1 MHGPARTTVGDPRKG
16 ETAIGELD
24 GRVAIITGAGRLRG
38 IGRATA
44 VHLARLGADIL
55 VTGTARDPAAF
66 PPDEIEAGWKGIKG
80 TAEQVRAEGRR
91 AVTLV
96 SDVTNR
102 QQVQAMVEVA
112 LGEFGRIDILVN
124 NAAYPIGEDRVPLLE
139 LDPDVFKRVVD
150 VKVTGSYLCTKA
162 VARVLVDQGQGGK
175 IVNVSSVAGKRGEPY
190 MLAYG
195 AATFAM
201 VGMTQSLAKEFGPH
215 GINVNAVCPGDL
227 DTART
232 DEQGRGEEWRKMEA
246 GLPLGRAGTDDEVG
260 GLIAFLCT
268 EAASW
273 ITGQSINIDGRL
285 VMEH

>member
-1 MHGPARTTVGDPRKG
+1 
-16 ETAIGELD
+16 
-24 GRVAIITGAGRLRG
+24 
-38 IGRATA
+38 
-44 VHLARLGADIL
+44 
-55 VTGTARDPAAF
+55 
-66 PPDEIEAGWKGIKG
+66 
-80 TAEQVRAEGRR
+80 
-91 AVTLV
+91 
-96 SDVTNR
+96 
-102 QQVQAMVEVA
+102 MVEVA